1 MRPIYKILFSL
12 SVVMVVAS
20 IISLAA
26 YGFNFG
32 VDFKGGSVLEL
43 DFTQRPATAE
53 VAKILNESNIAN
65 VKDAGV
71 SPVGDS
77 EIIIKSGE
85 LSEKDHQDILA
96 ILKKAFLN
104 TDTTEKRFDSVG
116 PLIGNEL
123 KNKSITAIIVV
134 LVAISLYITFVFK
147 KLGRVLPAWVMG
159 AAAII
164 ALIHDLVIPM
174 GIFAWLGAYK
184 GVEIS
189 AVFVAAVL
197 TILGYSISD
206 TVVIFDR
213 VRENILR
220 GGSKEQFSE
229 VVHQSIMQTL
239 VRSLN
244 TTLTTLLSLVTIYF
258 FGGESVKYF
267 ALALILGISL
277 GAFSSIA
284 VASPILVWWSRRRA
298 G

>member
-1 MRPIYKILFSL
+1 MRPIYKILFSF
-12 SVVMVVAS
+12 SVIMVVAS
-20 IISLAA
+20 IISLAT
-26 YGFNFG
+26 YKFNFG

-43 DFTQRPATAE
+43 DFVQRPATSE
-53 VAKILNESNIAN
+53 VAKILNESNIAS
-65 VKDAGV
+65 VKDTGV

-85 LSEKDHQDILA
+85 LSEKDHQGVLA
-96 ILKKAFLN
+96 ILKKSFPNA
-104 TDTTEKRFDSVG
+104 DITEKRFDSVG

-123 KNKSITAIIVV
+123 KNKSITAIIIV
-134 LVAISLYITFVFK
+134 LIVISLYITFVFK

-159 AAAII
+159 VAAII
-164 ALIHDLVIPM
+164 ALIHDLIIPM
-174 GIFAWLGAYK
+174 GIFAWLGAYR

-220 GGSKEQFSE
+220 GGSKERFGE
-229 VVHQSIMQTL
+229 VVHRSIMQTL

-244 TTLTTLLSLVTIYF
+244 TTFTTLLSLVAIYF

-284 VASPILVWWSRRRA
+284 VASPILIWWSRRRV